1 MRLLIASDIHGSSYW
16 CEKLMT
22 AFEEEKADK
31 LLLLGDLLYHG
42 PRNELPKGYDPKK
55 VFEMLN
61 AKKDVILCVRG
72 NCDADVDQMVLEF
85 PITQETLILELD
97 GNLLYA
103 THGHKENEAHPP
115 KITGEY
121 YLLNGHF
128 HVTTFAQKEGFTY
141 VNPGSISLP
150 KDGSGHT
157 YMVYE
162 NGVFEVKEL

>member
-1 MRLLIASDIHGSSYW
+1 MKLLIASDIHGSAYW
-16 CEKLMT
+16 CEKLLH
-22 AFEEEKADK
+22 AFDNEKADT

-42 PRNELPKGYDPKK
+42 PRNELPQGYDPKK

-61 AKKDVILCVRG
+61 NKKDKILCVRG

-97 GNLLYA
+97 GNVLYA
-103 THGHKENEAHPP
+103 THGHKENAAHPP
-115 KITGEY
+115 HMCREF

-128 HVTTFAQKEGFTY
+128 HVPTIESKKGFTY

-150 KDGSGHT
+150 KEGSAHS
-157 YMVYE
+157 YIVYE
-162 NGVFEVKEL
+162 NGVFTLKQL